1 MGTSLRLGIA
11 VIVLAASACVVRQE
25 QETPPEPVNDREP
38 TQTSE
43 AQKTTGSSSGGS
55 SSGGSAPTANGAI
68 DPSALAACHEM
79 CDYEVS
85 RAKDCTADAASQ
97 CKALCKIVLQ
107 AMDAKCQ
114 DTAAQWSTCMKTN
127 VDPTT
132 LTCNGGNLPQATMP
146 AACEAITNDYVA
158 CTKQK

>member
-1 MGTSLRLGIA
+1 MGSKLRLGIV
-11 VIVLAASACVVRQE
+11 VIVLAAPACVVRQE

-38 TQTSE
+38 AQTSE

-55 SSGGSAPTANGAI
+55 TAKTNDAI

-85 RAKDCTADAASQ
+85 LAKDCTADAASQ

-127 VDPTT
+127 IDPTT